1 MTAQNTRQKICSIPI
16 YMKIMFYL
24 SSCDSCRRII
34 KELDL
39 PGDVI
44 LQDIKKDPVSES
56 QLAELLAL
64 SGSYEAL
71 FSKRARLYT
80 QRKLRDKQ
88 LSESDYRNLLLEH
101 YSFLKRPVLVLDK
114 EIFIGNAAKTVSAAK
129 EALAN

>member
-1 MTAQNTRQKICSIPI
+1 
-16 YMKIMFYL
+16 MFYL